1 MKMYEEQFKRTQ
13 KSVVNDDDSPALQD
27 WKHRNN
33 QKIARRKRDR
43 LRMIKK
49 IAGDKYAS
57 I

>member
-1 MKMYEEQFKRTQ
+1 MYEEQFKRTQ